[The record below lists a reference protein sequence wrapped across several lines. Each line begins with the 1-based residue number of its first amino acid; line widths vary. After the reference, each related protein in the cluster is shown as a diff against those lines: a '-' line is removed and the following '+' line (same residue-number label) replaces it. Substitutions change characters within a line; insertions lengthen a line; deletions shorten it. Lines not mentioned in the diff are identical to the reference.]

1 MGEGKRMSTGA
12 LVALTAVS
20 AGMSIIQGVQQN
32 SASTEAGIAYMQ
44 QAQIART
51 ENELAIQQK
60 QREVDKVAARQVMA
74 MAKNGMDTGRGTPL
88 QILQETAFLGQ
99 QEIDALKLQGNA
111 LVGYYSAL
119 GEQQFNNGRAA
130 LLGGASDALAT
141 VVGTGINAKTAG
153 LGGSSTSTKNTMN
166 TIQNTQRTWGRG
178 SYKTG
183 IEYGYT
189 GGLSGLS

>member
-1 MGEGKRMSTGA
+1 MSTGA